1 MLGFEL
7 AHVGI
12 NTKDANEA
20 NDIANTLGNVFLQE
34 KRETSGAYFSGDVAE
49 VVKGSFLGEHG
60 HICIDTIDMP
70 RTIAYLKR
78 IGVEFNN
85 ETWAKDDKGNIINVY
100 LKDSIG
106 GFAIHVRK
114 KI

>member
-34 KRETSGAYFSGDVAE
+34 KEKLLV
-49 VVKGSFLGEHG
+49 
-60 HICIDTIDMP
+60 HI
-70 RTIAYLKR
+70 
-78 IGVEFNN
+78 
-85 ETWAKDDKGNIINVY
+85 
-100 LKDSIG
+100 
-106 GFAIHVRK
+106 
-114 KI
+114 